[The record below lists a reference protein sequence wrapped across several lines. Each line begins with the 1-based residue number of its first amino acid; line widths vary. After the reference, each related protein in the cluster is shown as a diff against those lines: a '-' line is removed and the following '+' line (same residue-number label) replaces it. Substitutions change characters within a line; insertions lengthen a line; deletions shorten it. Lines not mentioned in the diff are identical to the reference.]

1 MNKLLICGFFRKR
14 CEAVLGLENELIKF
28 RGEIERLQ
36 HERDQ
41 DRIKIKV
48 SELVDSLIEVS
59 RLMNK
64 VPFGNVRKI

>member
-1 MNKLLICGFFRKR
+1 MLICGCFRKR

-48 SELVDSLIEVS
+48 SEWVDLLIEVS
-59 RLMNK
+59 RLVNK

>member
-1 MNKLLICGFFRKR
+1 LLICGCFRKR

-48 SELVDSLIEVS
+48 SEWVDLLIEVS
-59 RLMNK
+59 RLVNK